1 MKLKNI
7 VTMDDELTFTDIE
20 VLNIKNEKQLDK
32 AIAKNKILE
41 IREKRNNL
49 KIKLVIYYFLSAI
62 NTKVERR

>member
-32 AIAKNKILE
+32 AIAKNKVLE

-49 KIKLVIYYFLSAI
+49 QIKLVIYYFLSAI